1 MAYEPTA
8 SDPTGTQR
16 PAASAGNRPDIVEEA
31 AATASELGRSAERRT
46 QRVRTRAA
54 AGLDSAARSVHAG
67 AERAA
72 DAGHSAGDA
81 LASGAEYVREHDV
94 RDMMEDVMDVVRS
107 NPGVAL
113 LSAAALGYLVGRVIT
128 RAR

>member
-1 MAYEPTA
+1 
-8 SDPTGTQR
+8 
-16 PAASAGNRPDIVEEA
+16 
-31 AATASELGRSAERRT
+31 
-46 QRVRTRAA
+46 
-54 AGLDSAARSVHAG
+54 VHAG
-67 AERAA
+67 VERAA

-94 RDMMEDVMDVVRS
+94 RDMMEDVMHVVRS

-113 LSAAALGYLVGRVIT
+113 LSAATLGYLVGRVIT